1 MYYQLNILN
10 YSCDHCF
17 LAHPKHFSF
26 DVSSSRGFLTVMTT
40 FDPPGFS
47 DFCFI
52 CSYGPTKCINGVS
65 GLNVRSHSKEKSS
78 EIPGCAKEKF
88 IDILYRPLFSR
99 ENPGKDNCSYLLP
112 WTSFLLGG
120 QGNYSDLLPLIRT
133 AWWQSVS
140 TPYLKKQISSQIVPF
155 IDFAPD
161 VPGCCFRSHRCQW
174 NVVRDVCSDMSRCPS
189 WNRCSHVVE
198 HPIIKAKTCLECS
211 LWRLWAPLRTS
222 AFYVTLASRTSPCVD
237 NGFSSVTTS
246 DVEALIHKGQWPSV
260 SACSRR

>member
-26 DVSSSRGFLTVMTT
+26 DVRSSRGFLTVMTT

-140 TPYLKKQISSQIVPF
+140 TPLLKKTNFFPNCSFHWFCPRCSWVLLSLTSLSMKCGERCLLGHVALPF
-155 IDFAPD
+155 LKQMQSRGGAPYHQSKNVLGMFPLKTVSTTQD
-161 VPGCCFRSHRCQW
+161 VSLL
-174 NVVRDVCSDMSRCPS
+174 RDVS
-189 WNRCSHVVE
+189 
-198 HPIIKAKTCLECS
+198 IT
-211 LWRLWAPLRTS
+211 
-222 AFYVTLASRTSPCVD
+222 YVTMCWQRLFISD
-237 NGFSSVTTS
+237 NEWRGGSHTQGSMTLCKRV
-246 DVEALIHKGQWPSV
+246 Q
-260 SACSRR
+260 